1 MFSTPPDLR
10 RSSPDLRQSSID
22 LRTDVLYRKN
32 LMEFFFIP
40 EKEIILIYCQVRDL
54 PKKTIQ
60 VNLTEKTFIPETEI
74 IFDILIK
81 NFPQ

>member
-40 EKEIILIYCQVRDL
+40 EKEIILILSGSRFAQKDNSSEFDG
-54 PKKTIQ
+54 KKF
-60 VNLTEKTFIPETEI
+60 LYRKRKSFL
-74 IFDILIK
+74 IF
-81 NFPQ
+81 